1 MRHQERDDEEHAT
14 GYLNEPARVFA
25 WNRTLTLAVVVLI
38 GLQIWD
44 SFRLNSVLNNWELIL
59 IPPHA
64 AEREWVVGRNHV
76 NETYLVDATHYI
88 IGLWGNVSATT
99 VEPKYNLLLRM
110 FTEDKQPAYRER
122 LEEIKNQIK
131 KFDNISHTMEMRE
144 DSIYVK
150 DNENVIE
157 VHADRRKVIG
167 DRLEPPVPVVV
178 EIGFVVENGR
188 FRLTKLDER

>member
-1 MRHQERDDEEHAT
+1 VKHQEREDEDHVT

-25 WNRTLTLAVVVLI
+25 WNRTLTVAVVVMV

-44 SFRLNSVLNNWELIL
+44 SVRLNNALDNWELIF

-64 AEREWVVGRNHV
+64 AERQWVVGRNHV

-99 VEPKYNLLLRM
+99 VETKYNLLLRM
-110 FTEDKQPAYRER
+110 FTEAQQPAYRER

>member
-1 MRHQERDDEEHAT
+1 
-14 GYLNEPARVFA
+14 
-25 WNRTLTLAVVVLI
+25 
-38 GLQIWD
+38 
-44 SFRLNSVLNNWELIL
+44 
-59 IPPHA
+59 
-64 AEREWVVGRNHV
+64 
-76 NETYLVDATHYI
+76 
-88 IGLWGNVSATT
+88 
-99 VEPKYNLLLRM
+99 
-110 FTEDKQPAYRER
+110 
-122 LEEIKNQIK
+122 
-131 KFDNISHTMEMRE
+131 MEMRE